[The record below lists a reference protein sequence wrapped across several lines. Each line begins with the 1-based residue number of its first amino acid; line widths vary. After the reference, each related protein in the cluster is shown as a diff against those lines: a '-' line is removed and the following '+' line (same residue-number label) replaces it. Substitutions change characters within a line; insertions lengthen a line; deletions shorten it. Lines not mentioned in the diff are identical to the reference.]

1 LFPLASVPGISIPL
15 HRSLPLGCVF
25 VCVFF
30 QSNISVFPIVSNF
43 FRGFGARLPSVPFFF
58 FFCIVLFFV
67 APCSFLVYVC
77 RQCFSP
83 FASAVQ
89 TRASMVLATR
99 HRFYSFSTVI
109 AFHCI
114 SKVVFLASCGRR
126 FVCIVLC
133 PIHQSVLMS
142 SPSSYQWWWR
152 SMFQYQGNIFLC
164 CIRLFLPWSCFL
176 WSCLAIPSLS
186 LFRVAHL
193 EPAIFSTIFFSA
205 IAFLE
210 NFVFAW
216 PSCLVSVF
224 VYVCSPLQSL
234 SRGGAWN
241 ISVQL
246 ASSPYFSTSKCVSPC
261 IFLFRSCR
269 RVFFVSIHPLISVQ
283 SPLRL
288 VSAQEKGQSIIS
300 TIFSSTIFNQ
310 FSVHFSLLFRGGL
323 VCFCFCLL
331 PFQYFSIAKRNS
343 MGSISSVLI
352 NTFFPH
358 AQNY

>member
-1 LFPLASVPGISIPL
+1 LLQYLAFLFRYIRL
-15 HRSLPLGCVF
+15 LPLVLCLF
-25 VCVFF
+25 VVFF
-30 QSNISVFPIVSNF
+30 KAIFQFSQSFQF

-58 FFCIVLFFV
+58 LCSSHFVLFFV
-67 APCSFLVYVC
+67 GPCSFLVYVC

-234 SRGGAWN
+234 SRGGA
-241 ISVQL
+241 
-246 ASSPYFSTSKCVSPC
+246 
-261 IFLFRSCR
+261 
-269 RVFFVSIHPLISVQ
+269 
-283 SPLRL
+283 
-288 VSAQEKGQSIIS
+288 
-300 TIFSSTIFNQ
+300 
-310 FSVHFSLLFRGGL
+310 
-323 VCFCFCLL
+323 
-331 PFQYFSIAKRNS
+331 
-343 MGSISSVLI
+343 
-352 NTFFPH
+352 
-358 AQNY
+358 